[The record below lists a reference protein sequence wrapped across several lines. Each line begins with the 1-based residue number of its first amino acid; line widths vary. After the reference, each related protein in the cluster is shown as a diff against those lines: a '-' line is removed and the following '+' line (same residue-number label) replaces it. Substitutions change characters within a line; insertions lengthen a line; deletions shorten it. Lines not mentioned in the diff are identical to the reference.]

1 MVDPVRALLIDIE
14 SEIERL
20 PGAVLA
26 APDGGGGPSGPEERF
41 KEIFGRSPPPGFL
54 AFMRRH
60 DGGVLGGDV
69 RIFSWDESVRRLR
82 EAERS
87 AESGSLKGL
96 WPVAERGARL
106 FALDAEAAGEPE
118 WPVV

>member
-1 MVDPVRALLIDIE
+1 MGAHISPPFPIMMVDPVRALLIDIE

-26 APDGGGGPSGPEERF
+26 APDGGGGLGVTSPEDRF
-41 KEIFGRSPPPGFL
+41 KETFGRPPPPGFL

-69 RIFSWDESVRRLR
+69 RIFSWDESLRRLR

-87 AESGSLKGL
+87 ADSASLKGL
-96 WPVAERGARL
+96 WPVA
-106 FALDAEAAGEPE
+106 
-118 WPVV
+118 